1 MPTSRSEMKRRR
13 VGALLAGMC
22 LLAAVPTAAQP
33 GQLSDPFPGRR
44 DVELR
49 ELLAVLAAEVPVLA
63 RATPVRRDFER
74 LFPDAVQRADEAL
87 YLDYVRV
94 RLAFEATRAG
104 GLWGIAWRITDQ
116 LPQSDRIWAQ
126 WRAVSLR
133 DADPLPTVTAIAE
146 CDELSALFAFTTRG
160 LGLSRRSHAGL
171 LWPTSNHTVA
181 VWVVGSGPRARRIV
195 VPTSQI
201 FLDAA
206 QSLDTSDF
214 DPWKQKAIYDYSRA
228 DAAPGTLL
236 PAALARHFV
245 QAVQRYAALSQAEL
259 QAMRN
264 QREAR
269 QWAQLQSRGGP

>member
-1 MPTSRSEMKRRR
+1 MPTSRPEVKRRR
-13 VGALLAGMC
+13 VGALLAGLC
-22 LLAAVPTAAQP
+22 LLAVVPTGAQP
-33 GQLSDPFPGRR
+33 GQLSDPFTGRR
-44 DVELR
+44 DVALQELF
-49 ELLAVLAAEVPVLA
+49 AVLAAEVPVLA
-63 RATPVRRDFER
+63 RAAPVRHDFER
-74 LFPDAVQRADEAL
+74 LFTDVVQRADEAL

-133 DADPLPTVTAIAE
+133 DADSLPTVTAIAE
-146 CDELSALFAFTTRG
+146 CDELSALFAFTARG

-206 QSLDTSDF
+206 QSLDTSGF
-214 DPWKQKAIYDYSRA
+214 DPWKQKVIYDYTRA
-228 DAAPGTLL
+228 DVAPGTLL
-236 PAALARHFV
+236 PAPLARRFV

-269 QWAQLQSRGGP
+269 QWAQLSSRGAP